1 MEVREPCQV
10 REEAAVSESFHV
22 PRGNSGGCHKRFLP
36 VTGYRSVPLRFLF
49 RKEKG
54 QGMAYLAL
62 YRKWR
67 PQTFAD
73 VVGQD
78 PIAHTLA
85 QAVARGKVAHAY
97 LFSGPRGTGKT
108 SMAKILAKA
117 LNCIHGPTAEPCNAC
132 ERCREITQGTAFDVS
147 EIDAASNR
155 GIDEMRALR
164 DTVAQLPTVARTKVY
179 IIDEAHM
186 LTKEAA
192 NALLKTLEEPP
203 EHVVFILATTEPERL
218 PATIISRCQR
228 YEFRRISVAAITAQ
242 LLKVAQGSGIE
253 LSEGAAR
260 LIAVRAEGG
269 LRDALSLLDQC
280 AGTGGAITDA
290 VVTTVLGLPDQ
301 EEITGLAEAV
311 LARDSARTLQIFQ
324 DILAS
329 GKEPAIVL
337 QQLLQWLRDAL
348 LCQIDPDFP
357 ELAIYG
363 KAFSRLQKMAQTIP
377 AGRLATLATRT
388 ADGLRDARFAGSVR
402 MATELTLLALC
413 RSGGEV
419 NAAEWEER
427 ITALENKEAAVS
439 PALLQRVSAL
449 EEAVQRGVTA
459 KARRAEPS
467 SPPPP
472 DDEDAAISA
481 EEWEMNVAPFSPVDE
496 EEHVAPT
503 EPARVPSPSPRKK
516 TAVSTKTLAQQQP
529 SEPVAPQRT
538 SSAPQN
544 QEKVT
549 RPAAKKP
556 KKTTENSDFFVLP
569 EQYEGIWQKVVET
582 LFARKKMA
590 QAACYRNAKLLLIAG
605 AHAVIAIDHTFLVDA
620 ANRPDYR
627 QEVSV
632 ILQELTG
639 AELTLLAVFS
649 KSAQADEARARAEA
663 LQRDEAAAPSSKKTA
678 VSTSSVTSPGE
689 YRKIRRED
697 IDPADQNDP
706 VLANALQFAGD
717 CDIYVWE
724 E

>member
-1 MEVREPCQV
+1 
-10 REEAAVSESFHV
+10 
-22 PRGNSGGCHKRFLP
+22 
-36 VTGYRSVPLRFLF
+36 
-49 RKEKG
+49 
-54 QGMAYLAL
+54 MAYLAL

-253 LSEGAAR
+253 LSEDAAR

-311 LARDSARTLQIFQ
+311 LARDSARALQIFQ
-324 DILAS
+324 DILGS
-329 GKEPAIVL
+329 GKEPAVVL

-348 LCQIDPDFP
+348 LCQIDPEFP

-363 KAFSRLQKMAQTIP
+363 KAFSRLQNIAQTIP

-419 NAAEWEER
+419 NATEWEER
-427 ITALENKEAAVS
+427 ITALENREAAVS
-439 PALLQRVSAL
+439 PALLQRIAAL
-449 EEAVQRGVTA
+449 EEAVQRGATT
-459 KARRAEPS
+459 KAQRTEP

-472 DDEDAAISA
+472 DDEDAAVSA
-481 EEWEMNVAPFSPVDE
+481 AEWEMNVAPPPTVDE

-503 EPARVPSPSPRKK
+503 EKTRVKAAPWKK
-516 TAVSTKTLAQQQP
+516 TVVAPKAPTQQQP

-538 SSAPQN
+538 SSATPHQTKATGSSARK
-544 QEKVT
+544 QEKT
-549 RPAAKKP
+549 A
-556 KKTTENSDFFVLP
+556 ENVDFFVLP
-569 EQYEGIWQKVVET
+569 AQYDGIWQKVVET

-663 LQRDEAAAPSSKKTA
+663 LRGSAAPSSEKTA
-678 VSTSSVTSPGE
+678 VSASSVTSPGE

>member
-1 MEVREPCQV
+1 
-10 REEAAVSESFHV
+10 
-22 PRGNSGGCHKRFLP
+22 
-36 VTGYRSVPLRFLF
+36 
-49 RKEKG
+49 
-54 QGMAYLAL
+54 MAYLAL

-324 DILAS
+324 EILAS
-329 GKEPAIVL
+329 GKEPAVVL

-363 KAFSRLQKMAQTIP
+363 EAFPRLQNIAQTLP

-388 ADGLRDARFAGSVR
+388 ADGLREARFAGSVR

-427 ITALENKEAAVS
+427 ITALENRETTVS
-439 PALLQRVSAL
+439 PALLQRVAAL
-449 EEAVQRGVTA
+449 EEAVQRGATA
-459 KARRAEPS
+459 KARRTEPTP
-467 SPPPP
+467 PPPP
-472 DDEDAAISA
+472 DDEDAAVSA
-481 EEWEMNVAPFSPVDE
+481 AEWEMNLAPPPIADE
-496 EEHVAPT
+496 EEPAAST
-503 EPARVPSPSPRKK
+503 EPARAPSRSPRKK
-516 TAVSTKTLAQQQP
+516 TAVSPKAPAKSLP
-529 SEPVAPQRT
+529 SEPV
-538 SSAPQN
+538 APQN

-549 RPAAKKP
+549 RPSAKKLE
-556 KKTTENSDFFVLP
+556 KAAENVDFFVP
-569 EQYEGIWQKVVET
+569 PAQYDGIWQKVVET

-590 QAACYRNAKLLLIAG
+590 QAACYRNAKLLLIVG

-620 ANRPDYR
+620 ANRPEYR
-627 QEVSV
+627 QEVTV

-663 LQRDEAAAPSSKKTA
+663 LQRDDAASPSSKKTA
-678 VSTSSVTSPGE
+678 SPKPFKVSPGE

>member
-49 RKEKG
+49 HKEKG

-242 LLKVAQGSGIE
+242 LLKVAQGSDIE

-311 LARDSARTLQIFQ
+311 LARDSARALQIFQ
-324 DILAS
+324 EILAS
-329 GKEPAIVL
+329 GKEPAVVL

-363 KAFSRLQKMAQTIP
+363 KALSRLQKMAQTIP

-388 ADGLRDARFAGSVR
+388 ADGLREARFAGSVR

-427 ITALENKEAAVS
+427 ITALENREAVVS
-439 PALLQRVSAL
+439 PALLQRVAAL
-449 EEAVQRGVTA
+449 EEAVQRGATA

-467 SPPPP
+467 PPLP
-472 DDEDAAISA
+472 DDEDAAVSA
-481 EEWEMNVAPFSPVDE
+481 EEWEMNLAPPSIADE
-496 EEHVAPT
+496 EEPAAPPET
-503 EPARVPSPSPRKK
+503 VHMPLRSPRKK
-516 TAVSTKTLAQQQP
+516 TAGPPKAPAKPLPT
-529 SEPVAPQRT
+529 EPVASQWN
-538 SSAPQN
+538 SSAPQHR
-544 QEKVT
+544 EKVA
-549 RPAAKKP
+549 RPSAKKP
-556 KKTTENSDFFVLP
+556 EKATENVDFFVLP
-569 EQYEGIWQKVVET
+569 EQYDGIWQNVVET

-627 QEVSV
+627 QEVTA
-632 ILQELTG
+632 ILQELIG

-663 LQRDEAAAPSSKKTA
+663 LRGSAAPSSEKTT
-678 VSTSSVTSPGE
+678 VSASSVTSPGE

>member
-49 RKEKG
+49 HKEKG

-117 LNCIHGPTAEPCNAC
+117 LNCIHGPTEEPCNAC

-280 AGTGGAITDA
+280 AGTGGAITEA

-301 EEITGLAEAV
+301 EEITGLA
-311 LARDSARTLQIFQ
+311 RDSARTLQIFQ
-324 DILAS
+324 DILGS
-329 GKEPAIVL
+329 GKEPAVVL

-363 KAFSRLQKMAQTIP
+363 EAFPRLQNIAQTLP

-388 ADGLRDARFAGSVR
+388 ADGLREARFAGSVR

-449 EEAVQRGVTA
+449 EEAVQR
-459 KARRAEPS
+459 RRHREKKRPCRPKRRRNS
-467 SPPPP
+467 SRLSLSRRSGLLPQRYGKQRERDLRRRSRKKRRRTLTFLCPPR
-472 DDEDAAISA
+472 S
-481 EEWEMNVAPFSPVDE
+481 MTGFGKKLSRRFSP
-496 EEHVAPT
+496 A
-503 EPARVPSPSPRKK
+503 KK
-516 TAVSTKTLAQQQP
+516 W
-529 SEPVAPQRT
+529 RR
-538 SSAPQN
+538 
-544 QEKVT
+544 
-549 RPAAKKP
+549 RPATAMR
-556 KKTTENSDFFVLP
+556 NFF
-569 EQYEGIWQKVVET
+569 
-582 LFARKKMA
+582 
-590 QAACYRNAKLLLIAG
+590 
-605 AHAVIAIDHTFLVDA
+605 
-620 ANRPDYR
+620 
-627 QEVSV
+627 
-632 ILQELTG
+632 
-639 AELTLLAVFS
+639 
-649 KSAQADEARARAEA
+649 
-663 LQRDEAAAPSSKKTA
+663 
-678 VSTSSVTSPGE
+678 
-689 YRKIRRED
+689 
-697 IDPADQNDP
+697 
-706 VLANALQFAGD
+706 
-717 CDIYVWE
+717 
-724 E
+724 

>member
-49 RKEKG
+49 HKEKG

-117 LNCIHGPTAEPCNAC
+117 LNCIHGPTEEPCNAC

-280 AGTGGAITDA
+280 AGTGGAITEA

-324 DILAS
+324 DILGS
-329 GKEPAIVL
+329 GKEPAVVL

-363 KAFSRLQKMAQTIP
+363 EAFPRLQNIAQTLP

-388 ADGLRDARFAGSVR
+388 ADGLREARFAGSVR

-449 EEAVQRGVTA
+449 EEAVQRGATA
-459 KARRAEPS
+459 KARRTEP

-472 DDEDAAISA
+472 DDEDAAVSA
-481 EEWEMNVAPFSPVDE
+481 AEWEMNVAPFSPVDE

-503 EPARVPSPSPRKK
+503 EPARAPSPSPRKK
-516 TAVSTKTLAQQQP
+516 TAVSPKTSTQQQP
-529 SEPVAPQRT
+529 PEPVAPQRT
-538 SSAPQN
+538 PSATLRQTKGTRSSAKK
-544 QEKVT
+544 QEK
-549 RPAAKKP
+549 AA
-556 KKTTENSDFFVLP
+556 ENVDFFVP
-569 EQYEGIWQKVVET
+569 PAQYDGIWQKVVEA

-605 AHAVIAIDHTFLVDA
+605 THVIIAIEHAFLVDA
-620 ANRPDYR
+620 ANRPEYR
-627 QEVSV
+627 QEVAG

-639 AELTLLAVFS
+639 VELTLLAVAAQS
-649 KSAQADEARARAEA
+649 TQADEARARAEA
-663 LQRDEAAAPSSKKTA
+663 LQRDEAAAPSSEKTA
-678 VSTSSVTSPGE
+678 VSASSVTSPGE
-689 YRKIRRED
+689 YCKIRRED

>member
-1 MEVREPCQV
+1 
-10 REEAAVSESFHV
+10 
-22 PRGNSGGCHKRFLP
+22 
-36 VTGYRSVPLRFLF
+36 
-49 RKEKG
+49 
-54 QGMAYLAL
+54 MAYLAL

-73 VVGQD
+73 VVGQN
-78 PIAHTLA
+78 PIAHTLG

-253 LSEGAAR
+253 LSEGASR

-280 AGTGGAITDA
+280 AGTGGAITEA

-324 DILAS
+324 EILAS
-329 GKEPAIVL
+329 GKEPAVVL

-363 KAFSRLQKMAQTIP
+363 EAFLRLQKIAKTVP

-388 ADGLRDARFAGSVR
+388 ADGLREARFAGSVR

-427 ITALENKEAAVS
+427 ITALENRETTVS
-439 PALLQRVSAL
+439 PALLQRVAAL
-449 EEAVQRGVTA
+449 EEAVQRGATA
-459 KARRAEPS
+459 KARRTEPS
-467 SPPPP
+467 LPPPP
-472 DDEDAAISA
+472 DDEDAAVSA
-481 EEWEMNVAPFSPVDE
+481 AEWEMNAAPFSPVDE

-503 EPARVPSPSPRKK
+503 EPARASSPSARKK
-516 TAVSTKTLAQQQP
+516 TTVSPKTSAQQQP
-529 SEPVAPQRT
+529 SEPVASQRN
-538 SSAPQN
+538 SSAPQHR
-544 QEKVT
+544 EKVM
-549 RPAAKKP
+549 RPSAKKP
-556 KKTTENSDFFVLP
+556 EKATENVDFFILP
-569 EQYEGIWQKVVET
+569 EQYDGIWQKVVET

-620 ANRPDYR
+620 ANRPEYR
-627 QEVSV
+627 QEVTV
-632 ILQELTG
+632 ILRELTG

-649 KSAQADEARARAEA
+649 KSAQAEEARARAEA
-663 LQRDEAAAPSSKKTA
+663 LRGSTAPSSEKTA
-678 VSTSSVTSPGE
+678 VSVSSVTSPGE

>member
-78 PIAHTLA
+78 PIAHTLE

-280 AGTGGAITDA
+280 AGTGGAITDV

-329 GKEPAIVL
+329 GKEPAVVL

-363 KAFSRLQKMAQTIP
+363 EAFPRLQKIAKTVP

-388 ADGLRDARFAGSVR
+388 ADGLREARFAGSVR

-459 KARRAEPS
+459 KARRTEPN
-467 SPPPP
+467 PPPLP
-472 DDEDAAISA
+472 DDEDAAVSA
-481 EEWEMNVAPFSPVDE
+481 EEWEMNVAPPPIADE
-496 EEHVAPT
+496 EEP
-503 EPARVPSPSPRKK
+503 EARIEKTRVKAASPRKQA
-516 TAVSTKTLAQQQP
+516 AVSPKASAKSLP

-538 SSAPQN
+538 SSAPQH
-544 QEKVT
+544 QEKVM
-549 RPAAKKP
+549 RPSVKNPEKA
-556 KKTTENSDFFVLP
+556 TENVDFFVLP
-569 EQYEGIWQKVVET
+569 EQYEGIWQKVIET

-627 QEVSV
+627 QEVTV
-632 ILQELTG
+632 ILRELIG

-663 LQRDEAAAPSSKKTA
+663 LRGRAAPSFEKTA
-678 VSTSSVTSPGE
+678 VSASSVTSPGE

>member
-1 MEVREPCQV
+1 
-10 REEAAVSESFHV
+10 
-22 PRGNSGGCHKRFLP
+22 
-36 VTGYRSVPLRFLF
+36 
-49 RKEKG
+49 
-54 QGMAYLAL
+54 MAYLAL

-329 GKEPAIVL
+329 GKEPAVVL

-388 ADGLRDARFAGSVR
+388 ADGLREARFAGSVR

-427 ITALENKEAAVS
+427 ITALENKETTVS
-439 PALLQRVSAL
+439 PALLQRVAAL
-449 EEAVQRGVTA
+449 EEAVQLGATA
-459 KARRAEPS
+459 KARRTEPN
-467 SPPPP
+467 PPPLP
-472 DDEDAAISA
+472 DDEDAAVSA
-481 EEWEMNVAPFSPVDE
+481 EEWEMNVAPPPIADE
-496 EEHVAPT
+496 EEPATPT
-503 EPARVPSPSPRKK
+503 ESARVPSRSPRKQ
-516 TAVSTKTLAQQQP
+516 TAVPPNAPAKPSP
-529 SEPVAPQRT
+529 SEPVA
-538 SSAPQN
+538 SQN

-549 RPAAKKP
+549 RPAAKRPEKAA
-556 KKTTENSDFFVLP
+556 ENVDFFVP
-569 EQYEGIWQKVVET
+569 PVQYDGIWQKVVEA

-605 AHAVIAIDHTFLVDA
+605 AHAVIAIDHAFLVDA
-620 ANRPDYR
+620 ANRPEYR
-627 QEVSV
+627 QEVSA

-639 AELTLLAVFS
+639 AEMTLLAVFS

-663 LQRDEAAAPSSKKTA
+663 LRGSAAPSSEKTA
-678 VSTSSVTSPGE
+678 VSASSVTSPGE

>member
-1 MEVREPCQV
+1 
-10 REEAAVSESFHV
+10 
-22 PRGNSGGCHKRFLP
+22 
-36 VTGYRSVPLRFLF
+36 
-49 RKEKG
+49 
-54 QGMAYLAL
+54 MAYLAL

-329 GKEPAIVL
+329 GKEPAVVL

-363 KAFSRLQKMAQTIP
+363 EAFPRLQKITKTIP

-419 NAAEWEER
+419 NAAEWEGR
-427 ITALENKEAAVS
+427 ITALENREAAVS
-439 PALLQRVSAL
+439 PTLLQRVAAL
-449 EEAVQRGVTA
+449 EEAVQRGATA
-459 KARRAEPS
+459 KARRTEPS

-472 DDEDAAISA
+472 DDEDAAVSA
-481 EEWEMNVAPFSPVDE
+481 AEWEMNVAPPPIADE
-496 EEHVAPT
+496 EEPAAPT
-503 EPARVPSPSPRKK
+503 ESARVLSPSPRKK
-516 TAVSTKTLAQQQP
+516 TAVSPKAPAKPSP
-529 SEPVAPQRT
+529 SEPAASQWN
-538 SSAPQN
+538 SSAPQHR
-544 QEKVT
+544 EKVA
-549 RPAAKKP
+549 RPSAKKP
-556 KKTTENSDFFVLP
+556 EKATENVDFFVFP
-569 EQYEGIWQKVVET
+569 EQYDGIWQKVIET

-627 QEVSV
+627 QEVTV
-632 ILQELTG
+632 ILQELIG

-663 LQRDEAAAPSSKKTA
+663 LRGSAAPSSEKTT
-678 VSTSSVTSPGE
+678 VSASSVTSPGE

>member
-1 MEVREPCQV
+1 
-10 REEAAVSESFHV
+10 
-22 PRGNSGGCHKRFLP
+22 
-36 VTGYRSVPLRFLF
+36 
-49 RKEKG
+49 
-54 QGMAYLAL
+54 MAYLAL

-78 PIAHTLA
+78 PIAHTLE

-132 ERCREITQGTAFDVS
+132 ERCQEITQGTAFDVS

-329 GKEPAIVL
+329 GKEPAVVL

-388 ADGLRDARFAGSVR
+388 ADGLREARFAGSVR

-427 ITALENKEAAVS
+427 ITALENKETTVS
-439 PALLQRVSAL
+439 PALLQRVAAL
-449 EEAVQRGVTA
+449 EEAVQLGATA
-459 KARRAEPS
+459 KARRTEPN
-467 SPPPP
+467 PPPLP
-472 DDEDAAISA
+472 DDEDAAVSA
-481 EEWEMNVAPFSPVDE
+481 EEWEMNVAPPPIAAE
-496 EEHVAPT
+496 EEPAAPT
-503 EPARVPSPSPRKK
+503 EKTRVTATSPRKQ
-516 TAVSTKTLAQQQP
+516 TAVSTNAPAKPLP
-529 SEPVAPQRT
+529 SEPVASQRN
-538 SSAPQN
+538 SSAPQHR
-544 QEKVT
+544 EKVA
-549 RPAAKKP
+549 RPSAKKP
-556 KKTTENSDFFVLP
+556 EKATENVDFFVPP
-569 EQYEGIWQKVVET
+569 EQYDGIWQKVIET

-620 ANRPDYR
+620 ANRPEYR
-627 QEVSV
+627 QEVTV
-632 ILQELTG
+632 ILRELTG

-649 KSAQADEARARAEA
+649 KSAQADEARARAET
-663 LQRDEAAAPSSKKTA
+663 LRGSAAPSSEKTA
-678 VSTSSVTSPGE
+678 VSASSVTSPGE
-689 YRKIRRED
+689 CRKILRED

-706 VLANALQFAGD
+706 VLANALQFADD

>member
-329 GKEPAIVL
+329 GKEPAVVL

-363 KAFSRLQKMAQTIP
+363 EAFTRLQKIAQTIP

-427 ITALENKEAAVS
+427 ITALENRETAVS
-439 PALLQRVSAL
+439 PALLQRVAAL
-449 EEAVQRGVTA
+449 EEAVQRGDTA
-459 KARRAEPS
+459 KVRRAEPS
-467 SPPPP
+467 PPLP
-472 DDEDAAISA
+472 DDEDAAVSA
-481 EEWEMNVAPFSPVDE
+481 EEWEMNLAPPPIADE
-496 EEHVAPT
+496 EEPAAST
-503 EPARVPSPSPRKK
+503 EPARAPSRSPRKK
-516 TAVSTKTLAQQQP
+516 TAVSPKAPAKPSP
-529 SEPVAPQRT
+529 SEPAAPQHR
-538 SSAPQN
+538 
-544 QEKVT
+544 EKVM
-549 RPAAKKP
+549 RPSAKKP
-556 KKTTENSDFFVLP
+556 EKAAENVDFFILP
-569 EQYEGIWQKVVET
+569 EQYDGIWQKVVET

-590 QAACYRNAKLLLIAG
+590 QAACYRNAKLLLIVG

-620 ANRPDYR
+620 ANRPEYR
-627 QEVSV
+627 QEVTV

-649 KSAQADEARARAEA
+649 QSAQADEARARAEA
-663 LQRDEAAAPSSKKTA
+663 LQRDDAASPSSKKTA
-678 VSTSSVTSPGE
+678 VSASSVTSPGE
-689 YRKIRRED
+689 CCKIRRED
-697 IDPADQNDP
+697 IDLADQNDP
-706 VLANALQFAGD
+706 VLANALQFADD

>member
-1 MEVREPCQV
+1 
-10 REEAAVSESFHV
+10 
-22 PRGNSGGCHKRFLP
+22 
-36 VTGYRSVPLRFLF
+36 
-49 RKEKG
+49 
-54 QGMAYLAL
+54 MAYLAL

>member
-1 MEVREPCQV
+1 
-10 REEAAVSESFHV
+10 
-22 PRGNSGGCHKRFLP
+22 
-36 VTGYRSVPLRFLF
+36 
-49 RKEKG
+49 
-54 QGMAYLAL
+54 MAYLAL

-324 DILAS
+324 EILAS
-329 GKEPAIVL
+329 GKEPAVVL

-363 KAFSRLQKMAQTIP
+363 EAFPRLQNIAQTLP

-388 ADGLRDARFAGSVR
+388 ADGLREARFAGSVR

-419 NAAEWEER
+419 NATEWEER
-427 ITALENKEAAVS
+427 ITALENRETTVS

-449 EEAVQRGVTA
+449 EEAVKRGATA
-459 KARRAEPS
+459 KARRTEPTP
-467 SPPPP
+467 PPPP
-472 DDEDAAISA
+472 DDEDAAVSA
-481 EEWEMNVAPFSPVDE
+481 AEWEMNLAPPPIADE
-496 EEHVAPT
+496 EEPAAST
-503 EPARVPSPSPRKK
+503 EPARAPSPSARKK
-516 TAVSTKTLAQQQP
+516 TAVSPKTSAQQQP

-556 KKTTENSDFFVLP
+556 EKATENVDFFVLP
-569 EQYEGIWQKVVET
+569 EQYDGIWQKVIET

-620 ANRPDYR
+620 ANRPEYR
-627 QEVSV
+627 QEVTV
-632 ILQELTG
+632 ILRELTG

-649 KSAQADEARARAEA
+649 KSAQAEEARARAEA
-663 LQRDEAAAPSSKKTA
+663 LRGSAAPSSEKTT
-678 VSTSSVTSPGE
+678 VSASSVTSPGE

>member
-1 MEVREPCQV
+1 
-10 REEAAVSESFHV
+10 
-22 PRGNSGGCHKRFLP
+22 
-36 VTGYRSVPLRFLF
+36 
-49 RKEKG
+49 
-54 QGMAYLAL
+54 MAYLAL

-78 PIAHTLA
+78 PIAHTLE

-280 AGTGGAITDA
+280 AGTGGAITDV

-329 GKEPAIVL
+329 GKEPAVVL

-363 KAFSRLQKMAQTIP
+363 EAFPRLQKMAQTIP

-388 ADGLRDARFAGSVR
+388 ADGLREARFAGSVR

-427 ITALENKEAAVS
+427 ITALENKETTVS
-439 PALLQRVSAL
+439 PALLQRVAAL
-449 EEAVQRGVTA
+449 EEAVQLGATA
-459 KARRAEPS
+459 KARRTEPN
-467 SPPPP
+467 PPPLP
-472 DDEDAAISA
+472 DDEDAAVSA
-481 EEWEMNVAPFSPVDE
+481 EEWEMNVAPPPIAAE
-496 EEHVAPT
+496 EEPAAPT
-503 EPARVPSPSPRKK
+503 EKTRVTATSPRKQ
-516 TAVSTKTLAQQQP
+516 TAVSTNAPAKPLP
-529 SEPVAPQRT
+529 SEPVASQRN
-538 SSAPQN
+538 SSAPRHR
-544 QEKVT
+544 EKVK

-556 KKTTENSDFFVLP
+556 EKATENVDFFILP
-569 EQYEGIWQKVVET
+569 EQYDGIWQKVVET

-590 QAACYRNAKLLLIAG
+590 QAACYRNAKLLLIVG
-605 AHAVIAIDHTFLVDA
+605 VHAVIAIDHTFLVDA
-620 ANRPDYR
+620 ANRPEYR
-627 QEVSV
+627 QEVTV

-649 KSAQADEARARAEA
+649 QSAQADEARARAEA
-663 LQRDEAAAPSSKKTA
+663 LQRDDAASPSSKKTA
-678 VSTSSVTSPGE
+678 SPKPFKVSPGE